1 MSAPPSG
8 ANGQRPP
15 APKPKLTAEQAAA
28 MLRRRKQ
35 KALNADPL
43 RPRQKPA
50 PKPVMP
56 APSAKRDAEE
66 LDPIE
71 AAKRGLEQK
80 LGPKLREL
88 EAARKQNNGWSTE
101 AAAQEYP
108 LVTTKRAL
116 LEGIRYHIM
125 RLQDKG
131 GKGSQNYNIM
141 NPEQFPRPVTL
152 HRRDPRLPPAHRMVV
167 KEEQIPTDPAYEAEA
182 ERIRKQKAD
191 REAQRALDQ
200 AQIAPV
206 AKGNEPKQKQQNKK
220 EKPSVFYGRNS
231 DEQKKQSGIRYEETL
246 PWHLEDADGKSGVWV
261 GSYVAGLSD
270 VNCALVIDGGNFRMI
285 PLERWY
291 KFDEKPRFDTLT
303 LDDAENMM
311 KQNKDVKRW
320 VMLDREKQ
328 ASEQEKNET
337 RSFLRGRAR
346 IKMESATSRGAL
358 RSEKQDDHDID
369 MSGDEFQDDDE
380 TPGFEADDEDAK
392 ESKDRVRRE
401 QVGANLFGEGEE
413 GKVEEEEREARLEK
427 YRQKVIGKT
436 TRKKLMKLEHA
447 MDYDDLD
454 SDQDNNP
461 FADSSESDSDT
472 EKDKDKEK
480 EKEEEAKKQ
489 AELKDGTA
497 PTDTPPGKQKAA
509 AGPVKKLNNKLK
521 RPGSPNLSDSS
532 GNESTR
538 KKVKTG
544 KGTSSQMPSRSGT
557 PLPGRPKP
565 AGGATSDGEATAGEG
580 SDGGMKLK
588 KKIKIKSAGTGSTSV
603 SRAGSPDAMSPG
615 GSANKQGSATPRN
628 SPPPPSTTRAPAQS
642 QGPPKA
648 IEQEEI
654 VAFFEAHPGGST
666 LGDLLNVF
674 KHRVDKGA
682 TTKKEWISM
691 VKRVASLGED
701 KKLHLNN
708 KFKKAE

>member
-1 MSAPPSG
+1 MSAPPPNPPG
-8 ANGQRPP
+8 ANG
-15 APKPKLTAEQAAA
+15 PKPPTKLSAEQAAA

-35 KALNADPL
+35 KALQADPL
-43 RPRQKPA
+43 RARQKPT
-50 PKPVMP
+50 PKPAMP
-56 APSAKRDAEE
+56 PPSATKRDPDE

-71 AAKRGLEQK
+71 AAKRSLEQK
-80 LGPKLREL
+80 LAPKIREL
-88 EAARKQNNGWSTE
+88 EAARLQFDGWSTP
-101 AAAQEYP
+101 ATPPSQEFP

-116 LEGIRYHIM
+116 LEGIRHHIM

-131 GKGSQNYNIM
+131 KGSQTYNIM
-141 NPEQFPRPVTL
+141 DPNQFPRPVTL

-167 KEEQIPTDPAYEAEA
+167 KEEPTPTDPAYEAEA

-206 AKGNEPKQKQQNKK
+206 AKSNEPKQKQQNKK

-246 PWHLEDADGKSGVWV
+246 PWHLEDVDGKSGTWV
-261 GSYVAGLSD
+261 GSYIAGLSD
-270 VNCALVIDGGNFRMI
+270 VNCALVIDGGSFRMI

-291 KFDEKPRFDTLT
+291 RFDEKPRFDTLT

-346 IKMESATSRGAL
+346 IKMESATSKSAL

-392 ESKDRVRRE
+392 ETKERVRRE
-401 QVGANLFGEGEE
+401 QVAANLFGEGEE
-413 GKVEEEEREARLEK
+413 GKVDEEEREARLEK
-427 YRQKVIGKT
+427 YKQKIIGKT

-461 FADSSESDSDT
+461 FADSSVRVLVFVLPFCIL
-472 EKDKDKEK
+472 KE
-480 EKEEEAKKQ
+480 
-489 AELKDGTA
+489 
-497 PTDTPPGKQKAA
+497 P
-509 AGPVKKLNNKLK
+509 
-521 RPGSPNLSDSS
+521 
-532 GNESTR
+532 
-538 KKVKTG
+538 
-544 KGTSSQMPSRSGT
+544 
-557 PLPGRPKP
+557 
-565 AGGATSDGEATAGEG
+565 
-580 SDGGMKLK
+580 
-588 KKIKIKSAGTGSTSV
+588 
-603 SRAGSPDAMSPG
+603 
-615 GSANKQGSATPRN
+615 
-628 SPPPPSTTRAPAQS
+628 
-642 QGPPKA
+642 
-648 IEQEEI
+648 
-654 VAFFEAHPGGST
+654 FC
-666 LGDLLNVF
+666 
-674 KHRVDKGA
+674 
-682 TTKKEWISM
+682 
-691 VKRVASLGED
+691 
-701 KKLHLNN
+701 
-708 KFKKAE
+708 